1 MAKPKTPNK
10 TPKPRTTDEDPD
22 DLDPDDSEDETDPE
36 DMEKKINAIVTNR
49 VKRALKPFEKLLGDL
64 GGKIDA
70 LGKKPATSEDDDD
83 TDDDDDDAVDP
94 AVAATAGANAATPGK
109 PAAQT
114 QEKPAD
120 AKWRKKMEKDLRE
133 EREKRETAEKAQ
145 QAAADKAKKDEERT
159 TIMRALEK
167 AGVTDPKAQ
176 RAAYLTMVEDGLV
189 TRDDDGKVCIKSVD
203 KYGDEELV
211 SPGAGAAQW
220 AKSDGKSFMPAVDAG
235 GSGQGGAHNVSESTR
250 KMTKQEY
257 SKLDKVE
264 KAKIELWR
272 ASNGMPPLE
281 E

>member
-1 MAKPKTPNK
+1 MPKPKT
-10 TPKPRTTDEDPD
+10 TPKPNPRTPETDPD
-22 DLDPDDSEDETDPE
+22 DLDLEDQEDEPNPE
-36 DMEKKINAIVTNR
+36 AMEKKINAIVTNR

-70 LGKKPATSEDDDD
+70 LGKKPAESTEDDQDED
-83 TDDDDDDAVDP
+83 QDEDP
-94 AVAATAGANAATPGK
+94 AQVITPGK
-109 PAAQT
+109 AAAQT

-133 EREKRETAEKAQ
+133 EREKRETAEAAQ
-145 QAAADKAKKDEERT
+145 AAAADKAKKDEERT

-189 TRDDDGKVCIKSVD
+189 TRDDDGKICIKSVD

-211 SPGAGAAQW
+211 SPGAGASQW
-220 AKSDGKSFMPAVDAG
+220 AKSDGKAFMPAVDAG
-235 GSGQGGAHNVSESTR
+235 GSGQGGAHNVNENTR

-257 SKLDKVE
+257 GKLDKVE